1 MGVCALLITFF
12 YLYTSYR
19 YRRIAELSNL
29 LRRIASGDY
38 KVDIYS
44 STEGELSILESE
56 IYKLTITLRE
66 QTELL
71 RKDKTFLSNSISD
84 ISHQL
89 KTPITSMTVMCDLL
103 QAENIDSDKRLEFTK
118 NLRSQIERLN
128 WLVSSLLKL
137 SRLDAGAVEF
147 KPVSVNVAQLVR
159 EATQHLR
166 IPMEIKDQR
175 LDIEGET
182 DVSIIVDPAWTLEAL
197 ANVVKNSMEHAPQG
211 GFISI
216 NWEKTPLF
224 TRLTVSDNGNGIP
237 DEDLPNLF
245 QRFYKGRNS
254 SRESIGIGLAMAYT
268 ILVSQKASI
277 EAGNR
282 SEGGA
287 VFTLKFYDNQK

>member
-1 MGVCALLITFF
+1 M
-12 YLYTSYR
+12 
-19 YRRIAELSNL
+19 
-29 LRRIASGDY
+29 
-38 KVDIYS
+38 
-44 STEGELSILESE
+44 
-56 IYKLTITLRE
+56 
-66 QTELL
+66 
-71 RKDKTFLSNSISD
+71 
-84 ISHQL
+84 
-89 KTPITSMTVMCDLL
+89 
-103 QAENIDSDKRLEFTK
+103 
-118 NLRSQIERLN
+118 
-128 WLVSSLLKL
+128 
-137 SRLDAGAVEF
+137 
-147 KPVSVNVAQLVR
+147 SVNVAQLVR
-159 EATQHLR
+159 EVTQHLR